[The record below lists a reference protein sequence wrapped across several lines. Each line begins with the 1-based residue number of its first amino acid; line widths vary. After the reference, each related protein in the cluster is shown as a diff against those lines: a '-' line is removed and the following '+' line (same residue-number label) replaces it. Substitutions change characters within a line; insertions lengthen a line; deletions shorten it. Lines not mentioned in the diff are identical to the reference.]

1 MSTREY
7 WTNSSVLALAGSKD
21 PVEVVTQ
28 KARNTIL
35 SFMEAVGAEPPIDP
49 FALAKYLRINTIP
62 SQEVRD
68 ARTVYLSGRFQI
80 EFNPNRPRSRV
91 RYSISHE
98 IAHTIFPDC
107 KEQIRHRAIH
117 EEMRGDEWQLEMLC
131 NIGAAELLM
140 PIGSFPELHNLS
152 IDNLLGL
159 REKYEVS
166 IEALLLRFIKL
177 TQTQCAIFSA
187 SRITPDKDLYKI
199 DYAMPSLSLSKV
211 IPNGMALPHDSV
223 VSECTAIGFTAK
235 AHEVWHVGLGN
246 LRVECVGLPPYP
258 NQTYPRVMGIVK
270 PTKHLP
276 ENPRLNI
283 IKGDA
288 TKPRGTDRR
297 ILAFVVNDKTP
308 RWGAGFALAMRKQ
321 WPSVQE
327 DFINWAETHRQEF
340 KLGNIHLS
348 PIGSQLTAAQLICQH
363 GYGDSAK
370 PRLRYNSLA
379 QCLEKLADVAIEQ
392 GASVHMPRIGSGQA
406 RGHWPMVLEMI
417 EEYLIRRN
425 IEVTIYEL
433 PHQKPHE
440 EPQLFLEFANSTS
453 N

>member
-1 MSTREY
+1 MSMQGY
-7 WTNSSVLALAGSKD
+7 WTNSSVLALAGNKD
-21 PVEVVTQ
+21 PVEVITQ
-28 KARNTIL
+28 KARATIL
-35 SFMEAVGAEPPIDP
+35 NFMEAVGGSPPIDP
-49 FALAKYLRINTIP
+49 IALAKYLKINAIP
-62 SQEVRD
+62 SQEIRD
-68 ARTVYLSGRFQI
+68 ARTIYYGGRFQV

-98 IAHTIFPDC
+98 IAHTLFPDC
-107 KEQIRHRAIH
+107 KEQIRHRATH
-117 EEMRGDEWQLEMLC
+117 EEMKGDEWQLEMLC
-131 NIGAAELLM
+131 NIGAAEILM

-152 IDNLLGL
+152 IDNLLDLG
-159 REKYEVS
+159 EKYEVS
-166 IEALLLRFIKL
+166 NEALLLRFIKL
-177 TQTQCAIFSA
+177 TQNQCAVFSA
-187 SRITPDKDLYKI
+187 SRTTTDKDQYKI
-199 DYAMPSLSLSKV
+199 DYALSSLSLSQT
-211 IPNGMALPHDSV
+211 IPNGMALPNNSV

-235 AHEVWHVGLGN
+235 AYEAWHTRLGN
-246 LRVECVGLPPYP
+246 LRVECVGIPPYP

-270 PTKHLP
+270 PTKHVA

-288 TKPRGTDRR
+288 TKPRGEGRR
-297 ILAFVVNDKTP
+297 ILAFVVNNKTP

-327 DFINWAETHRQEF
+327 DFINWTENHRQEF

-363 GYGDSAK
+363 GYGDSSK
-370 PRLRYNSLA
+370 PRIRYNALGE
-379 QCLEKLADVAIEQ
+379 CLEKLADVATEQ
-392 GASVHMPRIGSGQA
+392 GASVHMPQIGSGQA

-433 PHQKPHE
+433 PHQKPRA
-440 EPQLFLEFANSTS
+440 EPQLFLDFANNTS